1 MDDCDFDETHLTGN
15 RLWLA
20 LEYAYRPHPRF
31 WRDFDIA
38 TVVDAMSRRARN
50 WREKLEKAGRSAD
63 ALQRQ
68 LEETVRRNAFDEA
81 NAEMLM
87 ALPVPERPK
96 TSHAAF
102 DWILATLAEIG
113 LTAELGFAERDGYDC
128 GTDALLVLHRLQ
140 HAQRGCVF
148 HANRA
153 AVPRQTEQAF
163 HAKPSEDS
171 TAKRASIPRQTEQG
185 RLRIIGLPPRSG
197 IRNG

>member
-1 MDDCDFDETHLTGN
+1 
-15 RLWLA
+15 
-20 LEYAYRPHPRF
+20 YRPHPRF

-113 LTAELGFAERDGYDC
+113 LTA
-128 GTDALLVLHRLQ
+128 
-140 HAQRGCVF
+140 
-148 HANRA
+148 
-153 AVPRQTEQAF
+153 
-163 HAKPSEDS
+163 
-171 TAKRASIPRQTEQG
+171 
-185 RLRIIGLPPRSG
+185 
-197 IRNG
+197 